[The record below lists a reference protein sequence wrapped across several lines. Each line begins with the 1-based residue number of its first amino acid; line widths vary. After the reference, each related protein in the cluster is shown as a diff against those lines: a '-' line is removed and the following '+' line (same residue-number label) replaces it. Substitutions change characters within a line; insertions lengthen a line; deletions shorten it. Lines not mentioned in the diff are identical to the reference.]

1 MDTADLQSFARCH
14 AVNSGID
21 QIDCY
26 ETSLNEL
33 FRDDEKC
40 LVSSVG
46 QCTILVYSYSRRCVL
61 INANAINL
69 SLSIRETYEEEK
81 KIIHALGPTNF
92 FLLDEWDRFNVKR
105 KMLDVKKFCN

>member
-81 KIIHALGPTNF
+81 KIQCC
-92 FLLDEWDRFNVKR
+92 R
-105 KMLDVKKFCN
+105 KQRAMCLVFRNRCG